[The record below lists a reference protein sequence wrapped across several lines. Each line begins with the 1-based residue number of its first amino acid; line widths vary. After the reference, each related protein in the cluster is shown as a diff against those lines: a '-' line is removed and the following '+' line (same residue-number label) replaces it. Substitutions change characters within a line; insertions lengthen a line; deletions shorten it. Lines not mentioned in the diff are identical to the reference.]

1 MVLQGS
7 DSQWSDPWNVK
18 LILCV
23 WNMIKVQL
31 NPTNSLG
38 DIYHMRA
45 TGAIK
50 MKKYVPAFKKQ
61 AL

>member
-1 MVLQGS
+1 
-7 DSQWSDPWNVK
+7 
-18 LILCV
+18 
-23 WNMIKVQL
+23 MIKVQL